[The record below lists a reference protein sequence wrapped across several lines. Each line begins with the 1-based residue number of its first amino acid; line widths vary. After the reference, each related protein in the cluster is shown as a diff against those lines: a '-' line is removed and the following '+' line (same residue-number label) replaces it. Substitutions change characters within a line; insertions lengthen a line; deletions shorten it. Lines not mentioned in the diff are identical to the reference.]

1 MLSQQLLNF
10 NKKVGT
16 GCWMKTGNGHLLFIN
31 YLKLGIAKFWNLC
44 YYTLRKEI
52 NGYYVILY

>member
-1 MLSQQLLNF
+1 MLSQRLLKF
-10 NKKVGT
+10 N
-16 GCWMKTGNGHLLFIN
+16 
-31 YLKLGIAKFWNLC
+31 LKLGIAKFWNLC